1 MTGNPPDA
9 GGRTHVVIVNRWK
22 EQYAEY
28 ARYLDHAVHRVTY
41 VSTGVGRHAVPAAAA
56 DTVTVTST
64 EDLAEVRAAVHTLAR
79 RHGRPHGVV
88 ALKEGDL
95 MTGARLREEWDLPGP
110 RTTEIEAFRDKY
122 LMCRAVARA
131 GLPVPEFRAVD
142 DADSVLA
149 LGRRAGWPLVVKP
162 RVGGSSDGVLV
173 LRGPEDLA
181 ALPDPAARPL
191 LVQAFNPHP
200 IYHVDGVFDGR
211 RATCLRASRY
221 VNSCLGFRDDGTFL
235 GSVEEDDPAV
245 NRAVATAATA
255 FLRALTSGPTPFH
268 LELFVARRGGQAH
281 CVFLEVGARVG
292 GAEIPFVWREV
303 HGYDLMRAAFDLQ
316 LGRRP
321 RTPPGP
327 AGGAEDAGGTEEARG
342 AVGGWLLVPAPTS
355 RPCVITEATPMTG
368 RRPGPYA
375 EALLRP
381 GEVLPDADAYYEHVG
396 GRFRF
401 QGGSSA
407 EVETALT
414 ATAAHFRVSA
424 EPVEP
429 LTARIP
435 EVSR

>member
-1 MTGNPPDA
+1 MTGHPPDA
-9 GGRTHVVIVNRWK
+9 DGRSHVVVVNRWK

-28 ARYLDHAVHRVTY
+28 ARYLDHATHRVTY
-41 VSTGVGRHAVPAAAA
+41 VSTRVGQDAVPAAAA

-64 EDLAEVRAAVHTLAR
+64 EDLADVRAAVHTLAR
-79 RHGRPHGVV
+79 RHGRPQGVV

-95 MTGARLREEWDLPGP
+95 MTGARLREEWNLPGP
-110 RTTEIEAFRDKY
+110 RTAELVAFRDKY
-122 LMCRAVARA
+122 LMCRAVDRA

-181 ALPDPAARPL
+181 ALPDPAGRPL
-191 LVQAFNPHP
+191 IVQAFNPHP

-221 VNSCLGFRDDGTFL
+221 VNSCLGFRDDRTFL
-235 GSVEEDDPAV
+235 GSVEEDDPRV
-245 NRAVATAATA
+245 NRAVTTAATA
-255 FLRALTSGPTPFH
+255 FLRALTTGPTPFH
-268 LELFVARRGGQAH
+268 LELFVERRGGRTH
-281 CVFLEVGARVG
+281 CLFLEVGARVG

-321 RTPPGP
+321 VTPPRP
-327 AGGAEDAGGTEEARG
+327 AGRAI
-342 AVGGWLLVPAPTS
+342 GGWLLVPAPAA

-401 QGGSSA
+401 RGASSA

-429 LTARIP
+429 LTVRIP